1 MVVEIN
7 AKPETRAQ
15 PETREVYCTV
25 DWCPA
30 PALTHSF
37 MSTLQAMVYCILEN
51 DTVKPRYGW
60 ILPAI
65 ILGCATW
72 DTGKHPAS
80 TSHLP

>member
-1 MVVEIN
+1 
-7 AKPETRAQ
+7 
-15 PETREVYCTV
+15 
-25 DWCPA
+25 
-30 PALTHSF
+30 

-65 ILGCATW
+65 ILGCAPW